1 MFFRLVFEYWRTSMH
16 IVDKVQFPQGGGTGG
31 MAPPRGGVGAY
42 ASGMQGEHA
51 QILLQI
57 RHALANASLLNRECS
72 AYNFIDSRSSLN
84 NTSTLC
90 GRFVGC
96 STSQQFSALS
106 TLPASAMGGAALLNE
121 GNIFDPAPKKY
132 CEYWS
137 ADYSAV
143 LETAMQIL

>member
-1 MFFRLVFEYWRTSMH
+1 MH

-31 MAPPRGGVGAY
+31 TAWHPRGGVGAY

-84 NTSTLC
+84 NTSTL
-90 GRFVGC
+90 
-96 STSQQFSALS
+96 
-106 TLPASAMGGAALLNE
+106 
-121 GNIFDPAPKKY
+121 
-132 CEYWS
+132 
-137 ADYSAV
+137 
-143 LETAMQIL
+143 